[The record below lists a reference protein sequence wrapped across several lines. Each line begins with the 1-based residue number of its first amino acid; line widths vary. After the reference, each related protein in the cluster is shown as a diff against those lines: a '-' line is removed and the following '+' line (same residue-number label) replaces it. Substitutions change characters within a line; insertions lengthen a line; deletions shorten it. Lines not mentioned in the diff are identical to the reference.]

1 MSKLS
6 RAFKKVR
13 KALKL
18 PPVTL
23 GTAAKVGAA
32 VATGGLPALGTAVAL
47 SKLKS
52 AAAAGVKKAV
62 KSKAEKFLHK
72 RTVILT
78 PPISNSATKPAAVAA
93 PGGAPLAKASK
104 PRRKAAAKAAT
115 PKKKARKAS
124 RSGSGKARK
133 PPTGGKDLKAL
144 SASWK
149 AAGKPGRWIDWV
161 KSH

>member
-23 GTAAKVGAA
+23 GTAAKIGAA
-32 VATGGLPALGTAVAL
+32 AATGGLPALGAAVAV

-52 AAAAGVKKAV
+52 AAAAGIKKAV
-62 KSKAEKFLHK
+62 KSKADRFLHK

-78 PPISNSATKPAAVAA
+78 PTISNGATKPAAVTM
-93 PGGAPLAKASK
+93 PGGAPIARGVKASK
-104 PRRKAAAKAAT
+104 RRKAAASAK
-115 PKKKARKAS
+115 PKRARKAS
-124 RSGSGKARK
+124 GGGRK
-133 PPTGGKDLKAL
+133 PPKGGKDLKAL

-161 KSH
+161 KTH